1 MTTRTDPARVLP
13 THLRTAAPDGPRAM
27 GYWDAHA
34 QRKAHEQAGDA
45 EQAQAWQDMLDRWHF
60 LPLAR

>member
-1 MTTRTDPARVLP
+1 MTTTDRPRTLP
-13 THLRTAAPDGPRAM
+13 SHLRTASPEAPRAM

-34 QRKAHEQAGDA
+34 QRQQHEQAGDPA
-45 EQAQAWQDMLDRWHF
+45 EAQRWQDVLDRWHF